1 MYFIINKVQF
11 EKRKSKRKTSSRK
24 LSKPTSTTTTAP
36 IPTKTIE
43 HIELSKRQSCRRT
56 EEREPNRF
64 EAGKQR
70 TENPLQVERNRTS
83 AALRAGKKPTETD
96 RRAQ

>member
-11 EKRKSKRKTSSRK
+11 EKRKSKRQTSSRK
-24 LSKPTSTTTTAP
+24 LSKPTSTTTTAS

-43 HIELSKRQSCRRT
+43 HIKLSKRQSGRRA
-56 EEREPNRF
+56 EEREPDRF

-70 TENPLQVERNRTS
+70 TENPLQVERNRKSTT
-83 AALRAGKKPTETD
+83 LRAGQKPTETD